1 MRARAGQPAPPAFGD
16 RIVGCTAPAKMPSSI
31 VICFRGLRMPAQ
43 PIILVEFNELC
54 PALIDRWIATGD
66 LPSFAR
72 LRETSTVC
80 VTQADELHAPYL
92 EPWIQ
97 WYSLHTGVPFREH
110 QVFRLSEGANR
121 PFPSIWDLLIA
132 DGRRV
137 MNFSSMNCREFRAD
151 GSVFLP
157 DPWNDEQHAFPGELE
172 TFRRFLARA
181 VQQQTGTPWS
191 ARELLRITAFLLG
204 NGLRAATVFAG
215 IKQLMSEK
223 VSSMPT
229 RWRRVQILD
238 LILLDVFLHLYRKH
252 RPEFATYFS
261 NSTAHLQHAYW
272 RFLEPERFSEPVSE
286 ADARAYGEAVKFGYM
301 SMDAQLG
308 RIMRVAQQTG
318 ARIMFATALS
328 QQAYLSYEGRG
339 GRHYYRPTNV
349 DALLYRLA
357 VRPQAVQPVMAHQYI
372 LTFAT
377 VEQRREAELRL
388 TRPTVDG
395 KQLFDV
401 ADGDVPEKLIF
412 GSQIYTPL
420 PPDKKFSLTGD
431 PAQATEAFFAHFRA
445 LDATKSG
452 GHHPDGC
459 FWVQTGT
466 FRDVKERVSI
476 LDIAPTILEHFGVAP
491 DGLTGR
497 SLAAS

>member
-1 MRARAGQPAPPAFGD
+1 
-16 RIVGCTAPAKMPSSI
+16 MP
-31 VICFRGLRMPAQ
+31 VQ

-54 PALIDRWIATGD
+54 PALIDRWIASGD
-66 LPSFAR
+66 LPNFAR
-72 LRETSTVC
+72 LREVSTVC
-80 VTQADELHAPYL
+80 VTQADELQAPNL

-110 QVFRLSEGANR
+110 QVFRLSEGASR
-121 PFPSIWDLLIA
+121 PFPSVWDLLIA

-157 DPWNDEQHAFPGELE
+157 DPWNDEQRAFPRELE
-172 TFRRFLARA
+172 AFRAFLAKA
-181 VQQQTGTPWS
+181 VQEQAGTSWS
-191 ARELLRITAFLLG
+191 VRELASIAVFLLA
-204 NGLRAATVFAG
+204 NGLRPATVLAAVR
-215 IKQLMSEK
+215 QLLSEK
-223 VSSMPT
+223 VSSVPT

-238 LILLDVFLHLYRKH
+238 LILLDVFLHLYRKR

-272 RFLEPERFSEPVSE
+272 RFLEPERFAEPVSDR
-286 ADARAYGEAVKFGYM
+286 DAKAYGDAVKFGYM

-308 RIMRVAQQTG
+308 RIMHAARETG

-328 QQAYLSYEGRG
+328 QQAYLNYEGRG
-339 GRHYYRPTNV
+339 GRHYYRPTDL
-349 DALLYRLA
+349 DALLHRLG
-357 VRPQAVQPVMAHQYI
+357 VRPQVVQPVMAHQYI

-377 VEQRREAELRL
+377 AEQRREAELSL
-388 TRPTVDG
+388 TRPTVNG

-401 ADGDVPEKLIF
+401 ADGEAPEKLIF
-412 GSQIYTPL
+412 GSQVYTPL
-420 PPDKKFSLTGD
+420 PPDTKFSLTGD
-431 PAQATEAFFAHFRA
+431 PAQATEAFFAHFRE

-466 FRDVKERVSI
+466 FREVKERVSI
-476 LDIAPTILEHFGVAP
+476 LDIAPTILNHFGVAAH
-491 DGLTGR
+491 GLKGR
-497 SLAAS
+497 PLAS